1 MIVDCFR
8 KGNAVAAVRRQGECR
23 AVRLPDDAVVIE
35 ALRAIARVA
44 LGARFGRTHDLAAV
58 VHAGSNAVVSAQ
70 HWKRRHP
77 AVLPAKPLAET
88 GLVEYA
94 RLVAK
99 VFQIR
104 VGLLDLRESREF
116 ASGVLNRTEEGT
128 VRAPE
133 CAEVGEAPGSPQ
145 SGVCTFA
152 SAQGGR
158 ARDPATI
165 VDAAS
170 GGIFSAKSTEGDEI
184 VVGNAPSNLGAGPC
198 LGNVRLRHF

>member
-58 VHAGSNAVVSAQ
+58 IHAASNAVVSAQ
-70 HWKRRHP
+70 RWKRRHS

-99 VFQIR
+99 IFQIR

-128 VRAPE
+128 VRPPE
-133 CAEVGEAPGSPQ
+133 CAEVGEAPGSPKR
-145 SGVCTFA
+145 GVCAFA
-152 SAQGGR
+152 SAQRRR
-158 ARDPATI
+158 ARDPAPI
-165 VDAAS
+165 VDAPG
-170 GGIFSAKSTEGDEI
+170 GGIFSAKSPEFKEG
-184 VVGNAPSNLGAGPC
+184 VLSKSCLSLGAGPC